1 MTNRSKGDGKS
12 GVGEGSEVIRKLN
25 AGAEQLLA
33 KPDLVHNTLDDA
45 VFIQAFVCST
55 LFPKF
60 LLRGQKQN
68 WREILRGTYTIYKT
82 EAFLKPLNFLAV
94 LFDGIIAGD
103 LKTKCS
109 LNEGTSFGLDDTTK
123 MCSSTCELLEDK

>member
-68 WREILRGTYTIYKT
+68 
-82 EAFLKPLNFLAV
+82 
-94 LFDGIIAGD
+94 
-103 LKTKCS
+103 
-109 LNEGTSFGLDDTTK
+109 
-123 MCSSTCELLEDK
+123 